1 MRVWSEL
8 GTVAGARPRG
18 ERHTVC
24 VRDGSSL
31 HGGHYV
37 VWATPKP
44 SVIAAISPFP
54 SAMEVPQLQ
63 PSAAAPVLDARQ
75 YIP

>member
-8 GTVAGARPRG
+8 GAVAGARPRG

-24 VRDGSSL
+24 VRDSSSL
-31 HGGHYV
+31 QGGRYV

-44 SVIAAISPFP
+44 SVVASISPFP
-54 SAMEVPQLQ
+54 ATMEVPRE
-63 PSAAAPVLDARQ
+63 PVRAPLLDARQ

>member
-8 GTVAGARPRG
+8 GDVLGSHKHPEHHA
-18 ERHTVC
+18 VY
-24 VRDGSSL
+24 VRDSSSL
-31 HGGHYV
+31 QGGRYV

-44 SVIAAISPFP
+44 STIASISPFP
-54 SAMEVPQLQ
+54 SAVEIPKA
-63 PSAAAPVLDARQ
+63 SEDAPVLDARQ